1 MRVVLIIGHKK
12 NSPGACDKNQE
23 RCEFMFNETLANNI
37 KDKIG
42 DNYEVFIVYR
52 TTYKNLP
59 WDVNIL
65 YPDLVVSLHANAYNT
80 KATGTEVLHY
90 KTSKRGKKIAQ
101 IFQDNMVSVL
111 GLRDRG
117 IRGKGTEDR
126 GGYILRYTNAPCV
139 LLEPFFIDNDN
150 DYAVVMDKYDAFVA
164 TIEQSIYDALEV
176 I

>member
-12 NSPGACDKNQE
+12 NSPGACDKDQE
-23 RCEFMFNETLANNI
+23 RCEFAFNEALANDV

-42 DNYEVFIVYR
+42 DDHDVLIVYR
-52 TTYKNLP
+52 KTYKELP

-65 YPDLVVSLHANAYNT
+65 YPDLVVSLHCNAYNT
-80 KATGTEVLHY
+80 KASGTEVLYY
-90 KTSKRGKKIAQ
+90 KNSKRGKKIAQ
-101 IFQDNMVSVL
+101 IFQDYLMSVL
-111 GLRDRG
+111 GLRDRK

-150 DYAVVMDKYDAFVA
+150 DYAVVMDKYDDFVVA
-164 TIEQSIYDALEV
+164 IAQSIYDALEV
-176 I
+176 V